1 MRAFIISQFI
11 YWLLV
16 WMCQTRT
23 VSNKINKLHER
34 ALRLVYNDRQSMFGH
49 RNLQVL
55 ATEMYKVYSSVA
67 PDIMNNISEKK
78 ENINLGTINIFFEEI
93 LNLYIMDQKQYI

>member
-1 MRAFIISQFI
+1 
-11 YWLLV
+11 
-16 WMCQTRT
+16 
-23 VSNKINKLHER
+23 
-34 ALRLVYNDRQSMFGH
+34 MFGQ

-67 PDIMNNISEKK
+67 PDIMNNISEKI

>member
-1 MRAFIISQFI
+1 
-11 YWLLV
+11 
-16 WMCQTRT
+16 
-23 VSNKINKLHER
+23 
-34 ALRLVYNDRQSMFGH
+34 MFGH